1 MGSCLSTALTM
12 ADEVDL
18 EDLLAALSA
27 EELSNLVDE
36 MAADPDDKHMPASV
50 RTAYRCEKEP
60 TGELNRDSL
69 INCINEIALNTPDKE
84 EKVKYEAG
92 VKRGKVFVP
101 VYNETQMAEMDKAE
115 AGQVKLDPDEEEALA
130 NASVNDIMA
139 LADILNT
146 NPQDFVMEAY
156 ADPLQY
162 FEPDPPN
169 TTNPKEMLEK
179 IQNNDKETKDVCL
192 NNIAGISE
200 QLFCDIFNAVRNNDQ
215 LTKLSAC
222 NCDLSDFAVQTL
234 CSVMDQNS
242 SLKSLSIENNR
253 VSPDVL
259 ADLFEAAASPN
270 NGLVEMRVASQQ
282 QEKMGQR
289 VEERIAAAICKNP
302 RIMKAGITLEFKEI
316 MHRVSSHMIANMDKL
331 RINRLKDGVAPGAG
345 VKWTAA
351 RTLD

>member
-1 MGSCLSTALTM
+1 MG
-12 ADEVDL
+12 DEVDL

-60 TGELNRDSL
+60 TGDLNRDSL
-69 INCINEIALNTPDKE
+69 INCINEIALNTPDKD
-84 EKVKYEAG
+84 EKVKFEPG
-92 VKRGKVFVP
+92 IKRGKVYIQQF
-101 VYNETQMAEMDKAE
+101 NEEEQAAMDKE
-115 AGQVKLDPDEEEALA
+115 EESTVRLDPEMEEALL
-130 NASVNDIMA
+130 NATLDDIMA

-169 TTNPKEMLEK
+169 DANPAEILEK
-179 IQNNDKETKDVCL
+179 LSKNDGDTKDICL

-200 QLFCDIFNAVRNNDQ
+200 QQFCDIFNALKNNDR
-215 LTKLSAC
+215 LVKFSAC
-222 NCDLSDFAVQTL
+222 NCDMTDFAVETL
-234 CSVMDQNS
+234 CSALDQNS
-242 SLKSLSIENNR
+242 SLKSISIENNR
-253 VSPDVL
+253 VSPDAI
-259 ADLFEAAASPN
+259 ADLFESIASPN
-270 NGLVEMRVASQQ
+270 NGLLELRVAAQA
-282 QEKMGQR
+282 QESMGIR
-289 VEERIAAAICKNP
+289 VEERIANAILKNP
-302 RIMKAGITLEFKEI
+302 RLMKAGITLEFKEVI
-316 MHRVSSHMIANMDKL
+316 DKVSKHMIANMDKL
-331 RINRLKDGVAPGAG
+331 RINRLKDGVVPGAG

>member
-1 MGSCLSTALTM
+1 M
-12 ADEVDL
+12 DL
-18 EDLLAALSA
+18 EDLLQALSP
-27 EELSNLVDE
+27 EEVAHLVDE
-36 MAADPDDKHMPASV
+36 MAADPDDKHMPASA

-60 TGELNRDSL
+60 TGELNRDTL
-69 INCINEIALNTPDKE
+69 INYINEIALNTPDAE

-92 VKRGKVFVP
+92 VKRGKTYVP
-101 VYNETQMAEMDKAE
+101 KAQGE
-115 AGQVKLDPDEEEALA
+115 DGDYSSGGGEGGGGGGQVRLDPEEEEALS
-130 NASVNDIMA
+130 NATLNDIMA

-179 IQNNDKETKDVCL
+179 ISANDRETKDVCL

-222 NCDLSDFAVQTL
+222 NCDVSGVRKILYIIHYLFLSYSHNIVLQLSDFAVQTL
-234 CSVMDQNS
+234 CSALDQNS

-253 VSPDVL
+253 VSPNVV
-259 ADLFEAAASPN
+259 AELFEAAASPN
-270 NGLVEMRVASQQ
+270 NGLIEMRSDQSQVSFCRIPVKKQ
-282 QEKMGQR
+282 TIYNIIEIERLEKK
-289 VEERIAAAICKNP
+289 I
-302 RIMKAGITLEFKEI
+302 
-316 MHRVSSHMIANMDKL
+316 
-331 RINRLKDGVAPGAG
+331 
-345 VKWTAA
+345 
-351 RTLD
+351 